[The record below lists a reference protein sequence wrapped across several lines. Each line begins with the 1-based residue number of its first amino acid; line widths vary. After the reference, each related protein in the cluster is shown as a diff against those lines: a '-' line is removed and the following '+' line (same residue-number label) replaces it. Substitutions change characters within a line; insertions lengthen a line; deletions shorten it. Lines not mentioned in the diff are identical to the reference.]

1 MLARLSLLTVFLL
14 TIAVMVGVFYF
25 FWGEWDEIERRDAI
39 VSELD
44 VKAEEEGPCAALEYL
59 RELEG
64 PRSQNLQVAIDA
76 RRPDYAREILASRNR
91 KSISVFL
98 DAEDEGLIDR
108 TLCED
113 IGLSASLG
121 DPHPVMALLR
131 FTREQFDPCEEADE
145 ISSILRALNTHRPNL
160 LEALMQDPGRM
171 SCFEPDVAQRVAAF
185 TVDWL
190 EEEPAGLDAGPA
202 LPAAA
207 FLQRHAPVR
216 AAQLGCRLAALGIA
230 SKVGNSLGCSEDMR
244 NRLLLRYRYGPP
256 LPVSDSGEP
265 TPAGSEVLLLG
276 RTGGRCDVLP
286 ADDPT
291 RVVTVA
297 CDGLEL
303 VTDVRVA
310 VRIETVEYGRA
321 RAVMIAGVA
330 DYDGNNKKV
339 SRAGGE
345 PALGSWFAYDLDGTP
360 LGTTQ
365 VVSLEELAD
374 RYQEELPSAPL
385 RAYCRSLGAK
395 YCYDVDWTKTVKAI
409 EGEPTIFLS
418 RPLDI
423 FLERL
428 SVPLDVEAALIERAF
443 GHPPEDGAIYRL
455 FRLGEDGTLALEAY
469 GAAVELRWRRAED
482 EPWQRESF
490 GAGEGGGLPP
500 AARLLAAMD
509 LEQDGTPE
517 LLVQRVYR
525 ALEDGEV
532 RDTED
537 EIVMMVL
544 EPQSRNFEVLNRLT
558 VHEY

>member
-14 TIAVMVGVFYF
+14 TVAVMVGVFYF
-25 FWGEWDEIERRDAI
+25 FWGEWDEIERRDEI

-44 VKAEEEGPCAALEYL
+44 VMAEDEGPCAALEYL
-59 RELEG
+59 RGLEG
-64 PRSQNLQVAIDA
+64 PRSYNLEIAIDA

-98 DAEDEGLIDR
+98 DANDEGLIDR

-113 IGLSASLG
+113 IALSASLG
-121 DPHPVMALLR
+121 ESHPVMALLR

-145 ISSILRALNTHRPNL
+145 ISSVLRALSTHRPNL
-160 LEALMQDPGRM
+160 LKALMQDPGRM

-190 EEEPAGLDAGPA
+190 EEEPTGLDDGPA
-202 LPAAA
+202 LAAAA

-216 AAQLGCRLAALGIA
+216 AAQLGCRLSALQLE

-244 NRLLLRYRYGPP
+244 DRVLLRYRYGPP
-256 LPVSDSGEP
+256 LPGAEGAEAGP
-265 TPAGSEVLLLG
+265 PGSEVLMLG
-276 RTGGRCDVLP
+276 RNGGRCDVLP
-286 ADDPT
+286 ASGDS
-291 RVVTVA
+291 RVLTVP
-297 CDGLEL
+297 CEGLEL
-303 VTDVRVA
+303 ISDVRVA
-310 VRIETVEYGRA
+310 VRIENVEYGRA

-330 DYDGNNKKV
+330 DYDGRDKRVN
-339 SRAGGE
+339 RAGSE
-345 PALGSWFAYDLDGTP
+345 PELGSWFAYDLDATP

-374 RYQEELPSAPL
+374 RYHEEIPSAPI

-395 YCYDVDWTKTVKAI
+395 YCYDVDWTKTVKSI
-409 EGEPTIFLS
+409 DGEPTIFLS

-428 SVPLDVEAALIERAF
+428 TVPLDVEAALIERAF
-443 GHPPEDGAIYRL
+443 GHSPENGAIYRL
-455 FRLGEDGTLALEAY
+455 FRLGEDGTLALEAH
-469 GAAVELRWRRAED
+469 GASVELRWRRAED
-482 EPWQRESF
+482 EPWQRESI

-517 LLVQRVYR
+517 LLVQRAYR
-525 ALEDGEV
+525 AMENGEV
-532 RDTED
+532 RDTSD

-544 EPQSRNFEVLNRLT
+544 EPQGRNFEVLNRLT
-558 VHEY
+558 IYEF